1 MSDPRRKQ
9 TPQRHVTTK
18 TRLMRAAEVNNL
30 ELVQELLDEEAGCI
44 LRRTLTA
51 LMLAARRGFYD
62 AVRYLVP
69 YEAGIVT
76 THGTALIQA
85 ARAGHHKC
93 LHPLREELGK
103 TDDEGRTALMHAAQQ
118 GRLKCIDPLL
128 SEVGLQDLL
137 GRTALMYA
145 AELVHPLA
153 PQIVGKLLKEARV
166 QDNIGNS
173 ALFYATVETAPLL
186 LPYEAGLQNI
196 HEETALMLAAR
207 LGKADLVHI
216 LLKEAGVITS
226 TGTALTAALF
236 HRRTDCLEMLII
248 ESELELLPLLHRA
261 VLTRSADDITLLP
274 DSPTYA
280 FFGITAYDCAAA
292 IGWKKGLENPWK
304 KEDAD

>member
-1 MSDPRRKQ
+1 
-9 TPQRHVTTK
+9 
-18 TRLMRAAEVNNL
+18 MRAAEVNNL
-30 ELVQELLDEEAGCI
+30 ELVQELLDDEAGCI
-44 LRRTLTA
+44 LRRNQTA

-69 YEAGIVT
+69 YEVGIVT
-76 THGTALIQA
+76 NHGTALIQA
-85 ARAGHHKC
+85 ARAGHYRC
-93 LHPLREELGK
+93 LPLLRKELGK

-118 GRLKCIDPLL
+118 GRLKCIDSLL
-128 SEVGLQDLL
+128 SEAGSQDLL

-153 PQIVGKLLKEARV
+153 PQIVGKLLKEIRV

-196 HEETALMLAAR
+196 HQETALMLAAR
-207 LGKADLVHI
+207 TGKADLVHI

-226 TGTALTAALF
+226 SGSALLVALL
-236 HRRTDCLEMLII
+236 HKHVECIKLLLI

-261 VLTRSADDITLLP
+261 VLTRSADDVALLP
-274 DSPTYA
+274 DSPTHA
-280 FFGITAYDCAAA
+280 FFGVTARDCAAA
-292 IGWKKGLENPWK
+292 IEWKKGLENL
-304 KEDAD
+304 